1 MNLGNPFI
9 SCPTPIPTFISK
21 DVESKKA
28 FLSQTAFTS
37 QLKDHF
43 TTGGKIGR
51 DKAGGRAC
59 GHHVVTVMKVGGNKL
74 VNITRYLILDL

>member
-1 MNLGNPFI
+1 MNLSNPFI

-21 DVESKKA
+21 NVESKEA
-28 FLSQTAFTS
+28 FPSQAAFTS

-43 TTGGKIGR
+43 ITGRKIGR

-59 GHHVVTVMKVGGNKL
+59 GHHVVTMMKVGGNKL
-74 VNITRYLILDL
+74 GNITRYLILDL